1 MVAVP
6 NRLHDAAA
14 AVVEGGGD
22 CAGKVNAQIYGRLGE
37 DFLRC
42 AHEAQNVIRKHRAH
56 QCEHRPCQK
65 GEGQV
70 GMDRLGELLPVAG
83 AEIPRHRHARAD
95 EHTLH
100 KADQHKNKRP
110 HRAHRRQRRVAQHVA
125 HNQCV
130 HCAVELL
137 EQVADEKG
145 HRKADNLSADGPFR
159 HPDGGDAVM
168 NVVVM
173 KQHRRYLR
181 KKTSKVSERMCGANH
196 IAPLRLCQPGFFSFA
211 LLIFSLVA
219 MHSLPPYED
228 SDASSSCPG
237 RCSHPP
243 RLPHNFS
250 CSTKLFHPLL
260 LFLQFSEDIFLTDTD
275 FFHREALQKCFL
287 CFSSV

>member
-1 MVAVP
+1 MDNLPEDRRHNADFTQGDTVLLLGAEKPCDAKQRADRLGNHRGQGRAAHIAVEHRYENHVQHGIDHGREDQVVKRVVTVP
-6 NRLHDAAA
+6 HRLHDAAA

-110 HRAHRRQRRVAQHVA
+110 HRAHRRQSRVSQHVA
-125 HNQCV
+125 HDQRV
-130 HCAVELL
+130 HRAVELL

-159 HPDGGDAVM
+159 HPDG
-168 NVVVM
+168 
-173 KQHRRYLR
+173 
-181 KKTSKVSERMCGANH
+181 
-196 IAPLRLCQPGFFSFA
+196 
-211 LLIFSLVA
+211 
-219 MHSLPPYED
+219 
-228 SDASSSCPG
+228 
-237 RCSHPP
+237 
-243 RLPHNFS
+243 
-250 CSTKLFHPLL
+250 
-260 LFLQFSEDIFLTDTD
+260 
-275 FFHREALQKCFL
+275 
-287 CFSSV
+287 